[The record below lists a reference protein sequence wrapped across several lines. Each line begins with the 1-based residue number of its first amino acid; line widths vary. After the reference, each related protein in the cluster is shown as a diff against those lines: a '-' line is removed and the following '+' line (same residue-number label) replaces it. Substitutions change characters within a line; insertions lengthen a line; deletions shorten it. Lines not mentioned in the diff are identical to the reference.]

1 MHIRGRVRQLFNRVL
16 QPLTSHSIDADPP
29 VECDDEYWDTGNP
42 ATVFKQP
49 PRVPS
54 KISFFTHYVKLTDIL
69 SHAQSAL
76 YTTAKSR
83 IRTGNIGPE
92 WEQRIAAELDSE
104 LNQWLDNLPDHCA
117 LFFVISIDMAGLR
130 SVNSA
135 LGSEARKP
143 IVLQPVFGLVCHL
156 LSCATRHPSPLYW
169 KDLSGHLRVHRHVL
183 QCCKGM
189 FAYLR
194 RASRP
199 RRPHCHVGT
208 FGKYFQTFK
217 NAQEVLMATLSRS
230 LLSRAP
236 SPA

>member
-117 LFFVISIDMAGLR
+117 LFFAISIDMAGLR

-143 IVLQPVFGLVCHL
+143 LFFNQSSVLYATYYHVQHVIHRPFIGKTSPVTFASIAMCCNAARACSRIYAAQVDRGDPIVTSELLV
-156 LSCATRHPSPLYW
+156 S
-169 KDLSGHLRVHRHVL
+169 
-183 QCCKGM
+183 
-189 FAYLR
+189 
-194 RASRP
+194 
-199 RRPHCHVGT
+199 
-208 FGKYFQTFK
+208 TFK
-217 NAQEVLMATLSRS
+217 RSRTRKRS
-230 LLSRAP
+230 
-236 SPA
+236 